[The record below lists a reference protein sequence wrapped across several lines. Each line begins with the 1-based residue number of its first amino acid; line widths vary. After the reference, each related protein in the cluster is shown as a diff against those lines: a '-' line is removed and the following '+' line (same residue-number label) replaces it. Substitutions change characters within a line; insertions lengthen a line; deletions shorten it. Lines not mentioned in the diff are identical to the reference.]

1 MGKAEVL
8 EVIYRL
14 VVNTLETDFEILGVL
29 ELLVVV
35 GMGYV
40 RLAALQGNKLLVL
53 EEVGADF
60 WVGLLNRLFY
70 LCVAVIELEE
80 FKRAGFFGLK
90 AQELLD
96 EDDFVELPHQFM
108 TI

>member
-8 EVIYRL
+8 EVVYRL
-14 VVNTLETDFEILGVL
+14 VVYTLEANFEILSVL

-35 GMGYV
+35 GMGNV
-40 RLAALQGNKLLVL
+40 RLAALQGYKLLVL

-70 LCVAVIELEE
+70 LCVTVIKLQE
-80 FKRAGFFGLK
+80 FKWAGFFGLK

-96 EDDFVELPHQFM
+96 EDDFV
-108 TI
+108 